1 MTSSPKDVL
10 ADPKFQGLPAGERL
24 KVLGTLDPNFK
35 ALPMAEQMKVIGG
48 AAKTTAGTGKTG
60 ARLKGSTSE
69 TSLPAPVRAFA
80 GAGSGLISTMT
91 GGGRLAPPGATAALQ
106 PGTTAGKIGK
116 GIEQTAEYFAPIKSP
131 LKGPA
136 GEALKTGAIATAQ
149 TGEVRTG
156 VLAGATAGGM
166 TALGS
171 AMKPVVSAIG
181 RKIQAS
187 TIRPRLVDVRDGFKW
202 ATLDKF
208 KLKGNLE
215 QSMAQVD
222 AELTRLRT
230 QRNALIAPGK
240 ANVNLA
246 NVFDEALADVTKEA
260 KALEYGHMGPKAEE
274 QVSNMRHDIEEL
286 ISPKPKAQ
294 PPSKLLDMYGRPAP
308 PPPPPP
314 PPDLN
319 VDISKAENLK
329 EFLGTLGAWAYG
341 RGDPDAKV
349 TELVANTLYA
359 KVRSAI
365 EKSLGSEGPRVQAL
379 NKQMQELIPVKH
391 AMLARLPVEERNRM
405 FSLADIVALMPAM
418 VGDVRA
424 LGLEGLT
431 RAQKSL
437 RFGNWLVRNA
447 AGTQAAGATS
457 GKIGAA
463 AVRDLAGPGLD
474 SPQ

>member
-1 MTSSPKDVL
+1 MTPT
-10 ADPKFQGLPAGERL
+10 PPPGFRL
-24 KVLGTLDPNFK
+24 DTDTPPPPPGFTLDNAP
-35 ALPMAEQMKVIGG
+35 
-48 AAKTTAGTGKTG
+48 AKKTAGTGKTG

-80 GAGSGLISTMT
+80 GAGSGLISTLT
-91 GGGRLAPPGATAALQ
+91 GGGRLAPSGATEALQ
-106 PGTTAGKIGK
+106 PGTTAGKVGK

-149 TGEVRTG
+149 TGDVKTG
-156 VLAGATAGGM
+156 VLAGATAGGI

-187 TIRPRLVDVRDGFKW
+187 TIRPRLMDVRDGFKW

-215 QSMAQVD
+215 QSLSQVD
-222 AELTRLRT
+222 GELARLRT

-240 ANVNLA
+240 ANVDLSA
-246 NVFDEALADVTKEA
+246 MFDEATTEITGKA
-260 KALEYGHMGPKAEE
+260 KSLEYGPMGKKAQE
-274 QVSNMRHDIEEL
+274 QVANMRADV
-286 ISPKPKAQ
+286 AD
-294 PPSKLLDMYGRPAP
+294 LLGKN
-308 PPPPPP
+308 
-314 PPDLN
+314 LT

-329 EFLGTLGAWAYG
+329 EFLGTLGAWTYG

-349 TELVANTLYA
+349 SELVANTLYA

-447 AGTQAAGATS
+447 AKTQAAGTAAGKLGGAT
-457 GKIGAA
+457 
-463 AVRDLAGPGLD
+463 VRGLAGPGLD